1 MRPGSIIEFVF
12 AVWRRPAAHPETRKK
27 IRSNVDWRGGWQ
39 REKGSHGFM
48 TAGRGNFALR
58 AIAIGPGNFLG
69 NFYARTSRHS
79 LEIPLTM
86 LPAGSVICRG
96 GHAVSSLTARAVT
109 AVHGFSRTVHIYV
122 GKPRKNLEEKGGR
135 GWEKPGSEE
144 WDERNRREEDEAS
157 EIRLET
163 SNLPESPASCK
174 YHVCLPASSPSHG
187 SPLYPS
193 VYVFVHVRACRYLC
207 VCMCVRVRVC
217 VSATPFS
224 AAPSPPSFSS
234 LLSPCPRLT
243 VHPLAV
249 PQALSHPSIRPTARL
264 AALPTPD
271 AAAPRHPRSRR
282 PHERNSSPLQTT
294 EALVTETP

>member
-1 MRPGSIIEFVF
+1 MAAKEGVARLYDRRTRQF
-12 AVWRRPAAHPETRKK
+12 RPASDRNWSRKFSGKLLCTNEPALVRNPIDDAPSRQRNLSRRAHRALPCRAPRRSRCTRFLTYGSYLRRKAAK
-27 IRSNVDWRGGWQ
+27 EPGR
-39 REKGSHGFM
+39 KGRPAVEN
-48 TAGRGNFALR
+48 AGRD
-58 AIAIGPGNFLG
+58 
-69 NFYARTSRHS
+69 
-79 LEIPLTM
+79 
-86 LPAGSVICRG
+86 
-96 GHAVSSLTARAVT
+96 
-109 AVHGFSRTVHIYV
+109 
-122 GKPRKNLEEKGGR
+122 GR
-135 GWEKPGSEE
+135 
-144 WDERNRREEDEAS
+144 DERNRREEDEAS

-174 YHVCLPASSPSHG
+174 YHVCQPPLPPTAHPFTLSCTYSFMCARADVS
-187 SPLYPS
+187 
-193 VYVFVHVRACRYLC
+193 VRA
-207 VCMCVRVRVC
+207 RVC